1 MGSEAQH
8 CSLCSLS
15 HLYLRKCVINLGRG
29 GHFRLLRPGQN
40 PVPFGN
46 LCWSLWC
53 CNNPCAPPAVSPGL
67 YQELLGEAAARDV
80 TADVSK

>member
-1 MGSEAQH
+1 MGSEAPNR
-8 CSLCSLS
+8 SLCSLS
-15 HLYLRKCVINLGRG
+15 HFYLRNCVISMRRG

-40 PVPFGN
+40 PIPFGS

-53 CNNPCAPPAVSPGL
+53 WNNPCAPPTVSPGL
-67 YQELLGEAAARDV
+67 YQELLGEAAVRDV